1 MPSGL
6 TEGGIRFADKD
17 MRQHENPRRHS
28 RTESLSM
35 TPAARLSA
43 AIELIHTIEAQRI
56 PAAKALKEWG
66 TAHRYAG
73 SGDRAAISGLIWD
86 VLRRYAS
93 SAWIMQADTPRARV
107 LGMLKLERGL
117 DAEAIAAL
125 CDGSRFAPEPL
136 TEQERSA
143 LGQRSL
149 AEAPAP
155 IAGDYPEWLD
165 AYLGEVFGDDR
176 TAEATAMASRAP
188 LDLRVNTLKA
198 KREKMLSSLAHLGV
212 EPTPWSPVGLRIKLG
227 ADARNPGIHAEEDFI
242 KGSIEVQDEGSQLAA
257 LLSGA
262 KPGEQVIDLC
272 AGAGGKTLAL
282 AAQMQGKGRLIATD
296 HDKRQLAPIYERLS
310 RAGVHN
316 ADIRT
321 PKGEGDTLGDIRA
334 SADLVLID
342 APCTG
347 TGTWRRNP
355 DAKWRMRPGALE
367 IRLKDQIEVL
377 DRAVALVKP
386 GGRIAYIT
394 CSVLPPENGA
404 QIRAFVARHPEFAV
418 VPPAQVVSVLW
429 DKAEEFAAAT
439 WPSPEGLLM
448 TPRRTG
454 TDGFFVSLLRRA
466 S

>member
-1 MPSGL
+1 
-6 TEGGIRFADKD
+6 
-17 MRQHENPRRHS
+17 
-28 RTESLSM
+28 M
-35 TPAARLSA
+35 TPSARLSA
-43 AIELIHTIEAQRI
+43 AIELIETIDAQRV

-86 VLRRYAS
+86 VLRRRAS
-93 SAWIMQADTPRARV
+93 SAWLMDADTPRARV
-107 LGMLKLERGL
+107 LGMLRLERGM
-117 DAEAIAAL
+117 DTEMISNL
-125 CDGSRFAPEPL
+125 CHGERFAPEPL
-136 TEQERSA
+136 NAAERAA
-143 LGQRSL
+143 LTSRSVSD
-149 AEAPAP
+149 APSH

-165 AYLGEVFGDDR
+165 THLADVFGEDR
-176 TAEATAMASRAP
+176 VAEATAMASRAP

-198 KREKMLSSLAHLGV
+198 KREKVAGSTAHLGTT
-212 EPTPWSPVGLRIKLG
+212 PTPWSPIGLRIDLG

-242 KGSIEVQDEGSQLAA
+242 KGAIEVQDEGSQLAA

-282 AAQMQGKGRLIATD
+282 AAMMQGKGRLIATD

-316 ADIRT
+316 CDVRT
-321 PKGEGDTLGDIRA
+321 PKGPNDTLSDIYT

-367 IRLKDQIEVL
+367 VRIKDQITVL
-377 DRAVALVKP
+377 DRAAALVKP

-394 CSVLPPENGA
+394 CSVLPPENGE
-404 QIRAFVARHPEFAV
+404 QIRKFVARHPEFAV
-418 VPPAQVVSVLW
+418 VPPAQTAAVLW
-429 DKAEEFAAAT
+429 DKAEDFIAAT
-439 WPSPEGLLM
+439 LASPEGLLM

-454 TDGFFVSLLRRA
+454 TDGFFVSVLKKQA
-466 S
+466 N